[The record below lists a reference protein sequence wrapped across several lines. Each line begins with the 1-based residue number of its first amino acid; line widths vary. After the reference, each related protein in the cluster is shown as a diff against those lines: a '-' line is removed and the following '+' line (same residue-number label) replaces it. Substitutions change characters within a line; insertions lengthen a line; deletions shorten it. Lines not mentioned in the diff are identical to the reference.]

1 MSMRARMAILLA
13 LAWAGNAAGAEIGRF
28 FFTPAQR
35 AALDAAR
42 KQNVR
47 VEIGN
52 EEAEKPPT
60 AAAPAAPLPQTIRF
74 NGLIQRSD
82 GKNTVWLNNKPV
94 TETTSGGLNISTN
107 RNDPRLKLQVPES
120 GRSMDLKVG
129 QSAEIVSGTI
139 EEGYRRRPPAKTD
152 DKTLAPAAGNDAA
165 PVQKRTAEAAAD
177 SIESPSRMQRKPRAG
192 SRDAQDELPAG
203 SPDTR

>member
-1 MSMRARMAILLA
+1 MSARLAILLM
-13 LAWAGNAAGAEIGRF
+13 LIVAGNAAGAEIGRF

-52 EEAEKPPT
+52 EETEKQPT
-60 AAAPAAPLPQTIRF
+60 AAAPAAPVPQTIRF
-74 NGLIQRSD
+74 NGMIQRSD

-94 TETTSGGLNISTN
+94 TESSSGGLNISTN
-107 RNDPRLKLQVPES
+107 RNDPRLKLQVQES

-139 EEGYRRRPPAKTD
+139 EEGYKRRVPPKID
-152 DKTLAPAAGNDAA
+152 DKAVGPGSGNDAA
-165 PVQKRTAEAAAD
+165 PVQKRTAEAATD
-177 SIESPSRMQRKPRAG
+177 SIESSSRMQRKPRAAG
-192 SRDAQDELPAG
+192 RDAQDELPAG

>member
-1 MSMRARMAILLA
+1 MTARLTAFLMLVLA
-13 LAWAGNAAGAEIGRF
+13 GSAAGAEIGRF

-52 EEAEKPPT
+52 EETEKPPT

-74 NGLIQRSD
+74 NGVIQRSD

-94 TETTSGGLNISTN
+94 TESTSGGLNISTN

-139 EEGYRRRPPAKTD
+139 EEGYRRRTPAKTD
-152 DKTLAPAAGNDAA
+152 DKPVVPAAGNDAA
-165 PVQKRTAEAAAD
+165 PVQKRTADSTTD
-177 SIESPSRMQRKPRAG
+177 SIESASRMQRKPRAAG
-192 SRDAQDELPAG
+192 RDAQDELPAG
-203 SPDTR
+203 TPDTR